1 MTKYLLTSLALVA
14 LLLSACSQ
22 APEGSNLSPEEFSE
36 KLGQMPKAPVVDV
49 RTPEEFAQGH
59 LPMAENIDWNGR
71 GFELQVGQYEKDS
84 PVFVYCQSGSRSAAA
99 AAKMRKMGFTEV
111 YELQGGIVKWRSAG
125 LPEEAG
131 NMPEAPGMSIEAFN
145 RLLDSDKP
153 VLIDFYADWCIPC
166 KKMEPFVNELKAELA
181 GKTEIIRI
189 NTEEN
194 RTLAEMLRIEA
205 LPTLQ
210 LYKDHT
216 IVWEH
221 TGYIDEEELRKQLQ

>member
-1 MTKYLLTSLALVA
+1 MI
-14 LLLSACSQ
+14 
-22 APEGSNLSPEEFSE
+22 
-36 KLGQMPKAPVVDV
+36 DV

-71 GFELQVGQYEKDS
+71 GFELQVGQYEKDR
-84 PVFVYCQSGSRSAAA
+84 PVFVYCHSGSRSAAA
-99 AAKMRKMGFTEV
+99 AARMRKMGFTEV

-131 NMPEAPGMSIEAFN
+131 NMPERPGMSIEAFN
-145 RLLDSDKP
+145 RLLDGDKP

-166 KKMEPFVNELKAELA
+166 KKMEPFMNELQWELA
-181 GKTEIIRI
+181 ANTEIIRI

-194 RTLAEMLRIEA
+194 RTLAEILRIEA

-210 LYKDHT
+210 LYKGHN

-221 TGYIDEEELRKQLQ
+221 TGYIGKEDLRKQLQ